1 MAPAGNN
8 KHCQDAMRDTFYLT
22 NVVPQVNHCNDAT
35 LDGKDIVL
43 LTSIIWMQDLD
54 NNGNYW
60 NRLEIWVR
68 DLTQKFQDVWV
79 VSGPL
84 WLPEAEHQPAAEAA
98 EAAGQGDGKAAGRGR
113 KTPAV
118 LGRVSY
124 PVLGA
129 GQVAV
134 PTHLYKVVLVS
145 DPTLTRPLLSCF
157 VVPNQPLGDRHLT
170 EFSLPLQQ
178 LETAVGLTFHPDLE
192 REQTAD
198 LCTETGCN
206 LWDYKQFQQFFW
218 SRRLKN
224 PWNLRSLEKDWA
236 EAVRKGV
243 ISPELTVVYNES
255 KARLLAK
262 DDEEKATSEK
272 AGKENIVAKE
282 KSANDSDGGCG
293 EKVVAVPVAAG

>member
-1 MAPAGNN
+1 MTIGDCGFRTTGVPAG
-8 KHCQDAMRDTFYLT
+8 AEDTWLR
-22 NVVPQVNHCNDAT
+22 QAT
-35 LDGKDIVL
+35 TSTARRPWEIPSTSPTSCRRSIIATMQQKWKRIVL
-43 LTSIIWMQDLD
+43 LTNIIWIQDLD

-68 DLTQKFQDVWV
+68 DLTQKFRDVWV

-84 WLPEAEHQPAAEAA
+84 WLPEAEHQPAE
-98 EAAGQGDGKAAGRGR
+98 EAGQGDGKAAGRGR

-145 DPTLTRPLLSCF
+145 DPAFTRPLLSCF

-170 EFSLPLQQ
+170 EFSVPLQQ
-178 LETAVGLTFHPDLE
+178 LEAAVGLAFHPDLE
-192 REQTAD
+192 REQAAD

-206 LWDYKQFQQFFW
+206 L
-218 SRRLKN
+218 
-224 PWNLRSLEKDWA
+224 
-236 EAVRKGV
+236 
-243 ISPELTVVYNES
+243 
-255 KARLLAK
+255 
-262 DDEEKATSEK
+262 
-272 AGKENIVAKE
+272 
-282 KSANDSDGGCG
+282 
-293 EKVVAVPVAAG
+293 